1 MNGFGGITFQNIPA
15 VSSPGGLV
23 AAAEGLTIDPL
34 NPGTVLFGGDYA
46 NPGYIS
52 DPFNGRIIKTEG
64 GGIVIQSVYDDIF
77 NVSVKPG
84 DVKVFYRLG
93 GSGIEYCR
101 AEIDAVQG
109 TLGMQTNAGFGNNYG
124 PEFYLVNKQ
133 GSNQS
138 EIHVHPFDSGGINP
152 FMDGCV
158 MVRVGGTAM
167 KFASDGVPFVFSTKF
182 NGANNP
188 VPDLIIDDNGPSL
201 VQLTGD
207 KVAQSVVRIENT
219 VAGNTEPVAEI
230 VGSTAQLR
238 LRSTDGTRTVID
250 FVTDT
255 GAVAGALAWE
265 GTGANYLRLTAPSDL
280 RLAQGADRI
289 RLTSNTIYHNAN
301 TRLGALTGT
310 AMGRLHIAAQTAAAN
325 TAPIYLEANA
335 TLMTTPQNGAFEFDG
350 TNLYFTVGGVR
361 KIIQLI

>member
-34 NPGTVLFGGDYA
+34 NPGTVLFGGDSA
-46 NPGYIS
+46 NPGYFS
-52 DPFNGRIIKTEG
+52 DPFNFRIIETEG
-64 GGIVIQSVYDDIF
+64 AGITLRSVYDPDWM
-77 NVSVKPG
+77 VSFSPG
-84 DVKVFYRLG
+84 GVDAANGSNSVGNYMCFAELNASYAVVGVATFPEYVNGTGPMFYLNNL
-93 GSGIEYCR
+93 
-101 AEIDAVQG
+101 QG
-109 TLGMQTNAGFGNNYG
+109 TNN
-124 PEFYLVNKQ
+124 
-133 GSNQS
+133 SNFELQAY
-138 EIHVHPFDSGGINP
+138 DSGLDP
-152 FMDGCV
+152 YQDGYI
-158 MVRVGGTAM
+158 MAKVGGYGL
-167 KFASDGVPFVFSTKF
+167 KVLGYGVPFMFSTAYTGT
-182 NGANNP
+182 NTP
-188 VPDLIIDDNGPSL
+188 VPDFVIDYNGAAL
-201 VQLTGD
+201 AQFNGD